1 MGGTW
6 LEPIFRALHI
16 AVPLR
21 MLARAGIVRLASGG
35 MRAKVGEKVE

>member
-1 MGGTW
+1 VGGAW

-21 MLARAGIVRLASGG
+21 VPARARIVRLASAG
-35 MRAKVGEKVE
+35 MRANPGEKVE

>member
-1 MGGTW
+1 VGGAW

-21 MLARAGIVRLASGG
+21 VLACTRIVRLAAAG
-35 MRAKVGEKVE
+35 MRAKIGEKVE

>member
-1 MGGTW
+1 MGGAW

-21 MLARAGIVRLASGG
+21 VLASACIVRLASAG

>member
-1 MGGTW
+1 VAGAW

-21 MLARAGIVRLASGG
+21 MLARACIVRLASAG